1 MCTVNRKTEQEDRMT
16 RRLRGKCFFVAVSN
30 GKWGGKSNRRG
41 KRAEDWCGAKNIC
54 VSVRWKVKSMKD
66 KAGEKQ
72 SGAEAEGERKMRVG
86 KNSRKDERGR
96 RNVRIMPAAVE
107 KMRPQR
113 KRKTEVPGKQ

>member
-16 RRLRGKCFFVAVSN
+16 RRLRGKCFFVTISKN
-30 GKWGGKSNRRG
+30 ERG
-41 KRAEDWCGAKNIC
+41 KQPRGKEGGGIRDEKKNGGYGAAKCGE
-54 VSVRWKVKSMKD
+54 RQ
-66 KAGEKQ
+66 AGEKKQ
-72 SGAEAEGERKMRVG
+72 SRTGAEGERKMRVG